1 MAVAKQFKAEHD
13 MTIQVVS
20 RHVVK
25 ASPCVEP
32 YVLAVSNLDLI
43 HRSTQSSVAC
53 IYRKPASGDFSAV
66 TAAFHAELPAFLNY
80 FFPLAGRIV
89 TNTSSGHPEV
99 QCCNQGAELVIG
111 HAGVDLGS
119 LDWSRSDESLNRI
132 KLAHT
137 ADVALS
143 VQLVSFTC
151 GGFAVVWAT
160 NSLIAGDGEAASM
173 LVRMWSEFLCVGTI
187 AVPNHDRSLFL
198 RPRDPPSYD
207 ASMDGMFTPWH
218 HEHEVNTLTA
228 QENLVERLY
237 YVHRRDIE
245 RLRQMASRGGQRSSR
260 VQALSAYIWKVVA
273 GVVAA
278 STRQEKRCRMGWWVD
293 GRQRLRA
300 PALRNYVGNATTYVV
315 EEAAVD
321 TILQAPLADVA
332 ATVREAITSVDY
344 EERYKQVVD
353 WLEKHNPAPPPQGGR
368 RRRFVEAATVG
379 LGSPTVS
386 QMVWASFAGDT
397 DFGFGEAALAMPMPV
412 SASTMKLCSGYLCVV
427 SRPADEAPWI
437 IRACIWP
444 RLAAALESDEQR
456 IFNPLTAEFLGFS
469 QRRSSAWDA
478 RPRL

>member
-1 MAVAKQFKAEHD
+1 

-99 QCCNQGAELVIG
+99 QCCNQGAEL
-111 HAGVDLGS
+111 
-119 LDWSRSDESLNRI
+119 
-132 KLAHT
+132 
-137 ADVALS
+137 
-143 VQLVSFTC
+143 LVSFTC

-237 YVHRRDIE
+237 YVHGRDIE

-321 TILQAPLADVA
+321 TILQAPLADVS

-427 SRPADEAPWI
+427 SRPSDEAPWI

-444 RLAAALESDEQR
+444 R
-456 IFNPLTAEFLGFS
+456 
-469 QRRSSAWDA
+469 RRGA
-478 RPRL
+478 RVR